1 MPLEFLEAFEMRD
14 FWLVLFLLLTPV
26 AYAASCSQED
36 VSITT
41 VEGIGTVYSGSDSS
55 DELEVRFID
64 ACFERS
70 GWILRAPLLIVRE
83 DAAGAVVS
91 AENATIESIG
101 ANGKVRRLNARGETT
116 NLEGLTLRLEST
128 YKIDGF
134 ASSRYDVIAERGQLI
149 GRRLT
154 LQNTVFGKLADS
166 GAISERYQAVNAILE
181 DNRVTLNQLI
191 FGSPQFGLSAQLGS
205 SNASGVQLS
214 GVTGLVGRNSAGSE
228 IGFSASSALR
238 LENGLY
244 RLENTTL
251 NLFGLPLFVGR
262 MDYDPRCPFEV
273 PFVFGIAQG
282 LTFGLENLLLTCDGK
297 TRGTFAVYDLFGK
310 ASTAPFNSVM
320 ALGLSVTY
328 TDSTSSYFVGQ
339 PRAASFKATVQHEPL
354 TGLTSAFALDTG
366 ARIESP
372 FVSLRSAEGRIGMA
386 YNIDL
391 PEIQPFTIRPKLE
404 LGTVGESLG
413 MVTRDFHGF
422 VRGNLG
428 LNLAYSIEG
437 ITFSGSWLGR
447 LTYYFGDAWN
457 GFNVDYIGSLSLG
470 YALPNYGSI
479 GLTFANTEQPFIPP
493 FATHTL
499 SPITTISAS
508 LRIAPTLEP
517 VVLGFVGESF
527 ENPTLS
533 FTLLYN
539 LRSSLWVNQRAD
551 VGFTVSFYDGSTPTD
566 HLGRLFQTPLV
577 SFSPRANYDLITS
590 KGSAGANLTYFGLSL
605 AYTLGF
611 DIEIPTGTFKLNF
624 GLRLR

>member
-1 MPLEFLEAFEMRD
+1 MQKL
-14 FWLVLFLLLTPV
+14 WLVLLLLLTPI
-26 AYAASCSQED
+26 AYAAKCSEED

-41 VEGIGTVYSGSDSS
+41 VEGIGTVYSSSDSS
-55 DELEVRFID
+55 NELEARFID

-70 GWILRAPLLIVRE
+70 GWTLRAPVLIVRE
-83 DAAGAVVS
+83 DPAGAVVT
-91 AENATIESIG
+91 AENAKIESEG
-101 ANGKVRRLNARGETT
+101 ANGTVRRLTARGETT
-116 NLEGLTLRLEST
+116 NLEGLTLRLEKS

-134 ASSRYDVIAERGQLI
+134 ASSRYDVVAERGQLV
-149 GRRLT
+149 GKRLT
-154 LQNTVFGKLADS
+154 LQKAVFNKLSDA
-166 GAISERYQAVNAILE
+166 GVVTERYQAASVILE
-181 DNRVTLNQLI
+181 DNRATLNQLL
-191 FGSPQFGLSAQLGS
+191 FGSPQFGLSANLGS

-214 GVTGLVGRNSAGSE
+214 GVNGLVGRNSAGSE
-228 IGFSASSALR
+228 IGFSADSALR
-238 LENGLY
+238 LENGVY

-251 NLFGLPLFVGR
+251 NLFGIPIFVGR

-273 PFVFGIAQG
+273 PFVFGLGRG

-310 ASTAPFNSVM
+310 ASNAPFNSVM
-320 ALGLSVTY
+320 ALGLSVSY
-328 TDSTSSYFVGQ
+328 IDGTSSYFVGQ
-339 PRAASFKATVQHEPL
+339 PKAASFRATVQHEPL

-372 FVSLRSAEGRIGMA
+372 LVSLRSAEGRIGIA
-386 YNIDL
+386 YNFNL

-413 MVTRDFHGF
+413 LVTRDFHGF

-428 LNLAYSIEG
+428 INLAYSLAG
-437 ITFSGSWLGR
+437 FTFSGNWTGR
-447 LTYYFGDAWN
+447 LSYYFGDTWN
-457 GFNVDYIGSLSLG
+457 GFNADYTSSLG
-470 YALPNYGSI
+470 IGYSLANVGSA

-499 SPITTISAS
+499 SPATTIGAN
-508 LRIAPTLEP
+508 LRLAPSIQP
-517 VVLGFVGESF
+517 IPLGYAGLTF

-539 LRSSLWVNQRAD
+539 LRRWTWVNQRAD
-551 VGFTVSFYDGSTPTD
+551 LGFTVSFYDGSTPTD
-566 HLGRLFQTPLV
+566 HLGNVFQTPLIG
-577 SFSPRANYDLITS
+577 FSPRANFDLITN

-611 DIEIPTGTFKLNF
+611 DIEIPTGAFKFNF